1 MQSGLTGEGHP
12 QRHPQLPVRRQD
24 QLDESFNISIFWN
37 DSEAVS
43 NISLTVEFDFSIIR
57 DLLLGL
63 WDILDILDT
72 LDLIQNG

>member
-1 MQSGLTGEGHP
+1 MKATLNVIHSCQFAAKTNLN
-12 QRHPQLPVRRQD
+12 
-24 QLDESFNISIFWN
+24 ESFNISIFWN